1 MIETGQIILLVM
13 AIIAFGALAAAP
25 SWWTAILLVGV
36 LEDPHLNQ
44 VLGMSQNSRFMLGPN
59 SKRRCSRS
67 RTTFPS

>member
-36 LEDPHLNQ
+36 LEDPNLNQ

-59 SKRRCSRS
+59 SKRR
-67 RTTFPS
+67 